1 MPENP
6 HAHLARAGFK
16 ISEVRTEQHEFPA
29 KAAALNSQ
37 KPPIAPASSQAPK
50 RVVQTQ
56 APVAP
61 SQQRMKPPTARAPAL
76 PRGKTAPMA
85 LPPGHPLAAKSV
97 KVQTTTVTTAPVQ
110 NQGEESFRP
119 QSETDPTYLSVGLPS
134 LKHFYPYRDLSV
146 CTLKGYHQAKFF
158 RSTREDNLRY
168 LVEAMSSTLGDGI
181 SAFDLVPADFYFL
194 MYWHRVSSFSKNPQI
209 LKLDC
214 SDPDHI
220 KQTLLPPDD
229 PNYKPPESL
238 TIEAF
243 LDKTSVE
250 TVFLEEWDPS
260 PWADLHEK
268 YTLGVETMRDLVEYG
283 EERDELML
291 QQGRMTEDELADQ
304 LISEDEFMWMS
315 ARASFLARIEGRQTL
330 RERIETIKQMD
341 ADEIQALE
349 EYMAAATDF
358 GVKEYANLTCKE
370 CGAHHRA
377 LVSIDA
383 LNFLPKNR

>member
-29 KAAALNSQ
+29 RAAAPNS
-37 KPPIAPASSQAPK
+37 PPPQSATPK
-50 RVVQTQ
+50 RLTQ
-56 APVAP
+56 PQPQPAPVKQMQTLKPTP
-61 SQQRMKPPTARAPAL
+61 SPKPTGL
-76 PRGKTAPMA
+76 PKGKTTS
-85 LPPGHPLAAKSV
+85 LPPGHPLAAKLAQQQPQEARPV
-97 KVQTTTVTTAPVQ
+97 PTVAPIQTPSDP
-110 NQGEESFRP
+110 SFRP
-119 QSETDPTYLSVGLPS
+119 QSETDPTYMSVGLPS

-146 CTLKGYHQAKFF
+146 CTMKGYHQAKFF

-168 LVEAMSSTLGDGI
+168 LVEAMSSTIGDGV

-194 MYWHRVSSFSKNPQI
+194 MYWHRVSSFTKNPQI
-209 LKLDC
+209 LKLECTDQ
-214 SDPDHI
+214 DHI
-220 KQTLLPPDD
+220 RQTLLPEDD
-229 PNYKPPESL
+229 PNYLPPDTL
-238 TIEAF
+238 KIEAF
-243 LDKTSVE
+243 LDKTSLDTE
-250 TVFLEEWDPS
+250 YLEAWDPS
-260 PWADLHEK
+260 PWAELHEK
-268 YTLGVETMRDLVEYG
+268 YTLGVETMRDLVEFG

-291 QQGRMTEDELADQ
+291 QQGKMTEDQLAEQ
-304 LISEDEFMWMS
+304 LISEDEFMWMT
-315 ARASFLARIEGRQTL
+315 ARASFLARIEGRSTL
-330 RERIETIKQMD
+330 RERIETIKMMD
-341 ADEIQALE
+341 ADEIQSLE